1 VSAVKKTDKWR
12 DLGDVGGVGIEF
24 VVSIAFGYWVGHWLD
39 TKYFGGK
46 GTATLIGSVFGV
58 VLAFKAIYDAARRAQ
73 RRLEEIEREERGDD
87 PRK

>member
-1 VSAVKKTDKWR
+1 
-12 DLGDVGGVGIEF
+12 
-24 VVSIAFGYWVGHWLD
+24 
-39 TKYFGGK
+39 
-46 GTATLIGSVFGV
+46 LIGSVFGV